1 MADNK
6 NLNQA
11 GASAQQYLDIAE
23 IRDGIVIL
31 KDGSLR
37 MVLAASSIN
46 FDLKSDKEQEA
57 IIFGYQQFIN
67 SLDFPIQIVL
77 SSRRLNIDPY
87 LRLLKERK
95 KIEHNELLKQQIDD
109 YLDFVSELVDVSNI
123 MSKTFYVVV
132 PFYAI
137 ESKKGS
143 VFDRMFGV
151 FNQRKVLY
159 QRYEEFETYKNQ
171 LFQRVDQIREA
182 LSGTGV
188 RMVPLNTQE
197 LIELFY
203 NYYNP
208 SGFENINIS
217 KLEDLDIEK

>member
-1 MADNK
+1 MAKNK
-6 NLNQA
+6 TNNPS
-11 GASAQQYLDIAE
+11 GVSAQQYLDIAE
-23 IRDGIVIL
+23 IRDGILIL

-46 FDLKSDKEQEA
+46 FELKSDKEQEA
-57 IIFGYQQFIN
+57 ITFGYQQFLN
-67 SLDFPIQIVL
+67 ALDFPIQVVV
-77 SSRRLNIDPY
+77 SSRRFNIDPY
-87 LRLLKERK
+87 LRLLKQRK
-95 KIEHNELLKQQIDD
+95 KLEHNELLRNQIDD
-109 YLDFVSELVDVSNI
+109 YIDFVKELVEVSNI

-143 VFDRMFGV
+143 LFDRVFGA

-159 QRYEEFETYKNQ
+159 QKYEEFETYKNQ

-217 KLEDLDIEK
+217 KVEEIDIA